1 MTSTDAVHVSGVDR
15 CGNVASIL
23 ELDENLNSTYQ
34 TFEAAAQVRFSLAL
48 TSFLSKLIVN
58 WRVCTARLQR
68 DSSEEYKFTIF
79 PLISLALVSSLSL
92 SLSLYVSLSVRC
104 QYGQLFRSDEV
115 HEYSVLYDVFLFCQ
129 PCCNMFRLSPP
140 FQNSM
145 LCSPPRLYS
154 PLLQTRFFSITGRL
168 AYSSSSSVNSLLS
181 FSLSFSL
188 PSLTLLRSLSQRWFN
203 TSRLNSMVKS

>member
-92 SLSLYVSLSVRC
+92 CVPLSLSDVNMAHSLVLMKLTNIRFCTICFCFVNLVAICFPSLSLTKLGCYA
-104 QYGQLFRSDEV
+104 
-115 HEYSVLYDVFLFCQ
+115 
-129 PCCNMFRLSPP
+129 
-140 FQNSM
+140 
-145 LCSPPRLYS
+145 
-154 PLLQTRFFSITGRL
+154 LLQDSTRPYFRPD
-168 AYSSSSSVNSLLS
+168 LS
-181 FSLSFSL
+181 RSRGD
-188 PSLTLLRSLSQRWFN
+188 SLTLHLHLWIRFFPSFLLSLFHHSHYS
-203 TSRLNSMVKS
+203 TPLSEDGSTHHG